1 MNIFVLFFHN
11 RARSLAYQ
19 VMKMWKKSC
28 LLAAQAHHRQDKRI
42 QRQAEMQSQI
52 AERLLPDAR

>member
-1 MNIFVLFFHN
+1 MVMNIFVLFFHN

-28 LLAAQAHHRQDKRI
+28 LLAAQAHHRQTNGYRD
-42 QRQAEMQSQI
+42 RQKCN
-52 AERLLPDAR
+52 LK